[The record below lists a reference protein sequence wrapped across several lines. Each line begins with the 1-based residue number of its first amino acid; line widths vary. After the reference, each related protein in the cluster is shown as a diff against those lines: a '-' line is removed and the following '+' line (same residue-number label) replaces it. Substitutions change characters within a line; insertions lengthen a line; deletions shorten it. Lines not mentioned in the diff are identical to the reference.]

1 MDSTLV
7 EMRDISL
14 ILPQKLAQKGTSD
27 QKILDHVSL
36 HLAQNRITTIIGPNG
51 AGKTTLLKILLGF
64 IQPTSGHL
72 YRRPLLKIGYMPQKI
87 SISPLLPLTVKRF
100 LELAS
105 PEANKELAQK
115 LRTCLEKVGAAALM
129 HSQVAHLSGGEL
141 QRILLARALMD
152 NPDLLVLDEPAQ
164 GVDVLGQADL
174 YQLIAQIR
182 DEYHCGVVLVSHDLH
197 VVMSAS
203 DDVLCLNTHVCCSGH
218 PDIIQQNPAY
228 LTLFGPQKTE
238 SMAGLAPYIHHHDH
252 RHDGNCTDGEHHD

>member
-1 MDSTLV
+1 MDNTLI
-7 EMRDISL
+7 EMQDICL
-14 ILPQKLAQKGTSD
+14 ILSQKSAQKGTLHK
-27 QKILDHVSL
+27 KILDRVSL

-64 IQPTSGHL
+64 IRPTSGSL
-72 YRRPLLKIGYMPQKI
+72 YRRPFLKIGYMPQKI
-87 SISPLLPLTVKRF
+87 NISTLLPLTVKRF

-105 PEANKELAQK
+105 SGANQK
-115 LRTCLEKVGAAALM
+115 LHPKLITCLEKVGGVALID
-129 HSQVAHLSGGEL
+129 SQVAHLSGGEL

-174 YQLIAQIR
+174 YQLIAHIR

-228 LTLFGPQKTE
+228 LNLFGPQKAE

-252 RHDGNCTDGEHHD
+252 RHDGSCTNGDHHP